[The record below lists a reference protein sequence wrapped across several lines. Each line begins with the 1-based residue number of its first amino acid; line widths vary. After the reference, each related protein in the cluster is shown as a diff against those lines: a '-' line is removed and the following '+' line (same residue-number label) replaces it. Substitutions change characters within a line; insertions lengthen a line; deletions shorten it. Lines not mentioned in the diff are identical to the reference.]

1 MIALT
6 TYLAPGEPSI
16 PPHVEDTVR
25 TIERLHDEH
34 NASATALQRVID
46 KLTALAARPSFV
58 VGLTVVLLLWVSGDL
73 AMRWFGRPAFDPRFN
88 SLQTLMSVLA
98 LYVTVTILASQRRA
112 DQLAS
117 RREQL
122 TLELAII
129 AERKTA
135 KIIALIEE
143 MRRDHPE
150 LENRVDDQAAAMSA
164 PSNAQAVLDA
174 IAEAKSAVADGG
186 KSENDSGTEENP

>member
-1 MIALT
+1 MIESSET
-6 TYLAPGEPSI
+6 VDPVV

-25 TIERLHDEH
+25 TIERLHAQH
-34 NASATALQRVID
+34 AANATRMQRLIDQVTAV
-46 KLTALAARPSFV
+46 A
-58 VGLTVVLLLWVSGDL
+58 
-73 AMRWFGRPAFDPRFN
+73 GRPAFIVIFTTAVFIWIGLNLVLPGFGRRALDPPPF
-88 SLQTLMSVLA
+88 SALQTVITALA
-98 LYVTVTILASQRRA
+98 FYVSINILASQRRA

-135 KIIALIEE
+135 KIIELIEE

-150 LENRVDDQAAAMSA
+150 LKNRVDDQAAAMAA
-164 PSNAQAVLDA
+164 PSDAQAVLDA
-174 IAEAKSAVADGG
+174 IAVATTPD
-186 KSENDSGTEENP
+186 EELAATATPRTS